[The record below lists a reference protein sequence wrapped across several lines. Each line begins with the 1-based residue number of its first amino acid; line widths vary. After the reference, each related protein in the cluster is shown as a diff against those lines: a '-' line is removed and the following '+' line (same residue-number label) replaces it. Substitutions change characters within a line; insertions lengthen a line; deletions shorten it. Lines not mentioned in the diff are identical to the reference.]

1 MDIVGSIA
9 MSMRTSKPIA
19 RRKDLYGSWGLR
31 LTGDQ
36 GAGLHVVLEGTAWIL
51 PPAVPAPVQLGVGD
65 VVFARTGEGYTL
77 ANHPDAP
84 IVEVSSLAPTDQW
97 PLPKP
102 AVGQT
107 PGAVLLCGLYA
118 LDRARPHPL
127 IAELPAV
134 IHLPARAAI
143 GEPLRSVVDLLG
155 AEVARDGPELGAA
168 VPALLDL
175 LMIYTLRTWYAREA
189 ERGAQGWARALQD
202 PAIRMALERIE
213 QSPAEPW
220 TVGGLAAAGGVSR
233 TVFARQFRAL
243 TGESPLAYVTRW
255 RMMLA
260 ARLLRDTDLTLD
272 SVAAQVG
279 YGSAFA
285 FGKAFK
291 RAVGDTPGAYRREY
305 RDHLSQ

>member
-1 MDIVGSIA
+1 MDVVGNIA
-9 MSMRTSKPIA
+9 MSMRTSKPVA
-19 RRKDLYGSWGLR
+19 RLKDLYGSWGMR

-36 GAGLHVVLEGTAWIL
+36 GAGLHVVLEGAAWIL

-77 ANHPDAP
+77 ASHPGSP
-84 IVEVSSLAPTDQW
+84 IVEVSSMAPVDHW

-102 AVGQT
+102 VTGQA
-107 PGAVLLCGLYA
+107 PGTVLLCGVYA

-127 IAELPAV
+127 IAGLPSV

-189 ERGAQGWARALQD
+189 ERGAQGWARALRD
-202 PAIRMALERIE
+202 PAIRKALERIE

-220 TVGGLAAAGGVSR
+220 TVGSLAAAGGVSR
-233 TVFARQFRAL
+233 TLFARQFREL
-243 TGESPLAYVTRW
+243 TGEPPLAYVTRW
-255 RMMLA
+255 RMMIA
-260 ARLLRDTDLTLD
+260 ARLLRDTDLALQA
-272 SVAAQVG
+272 VAAQVG

-291 RAVGDTPGAYRREY
+291 RAFGDAPGVYRREY
-305 RDHLSQ
+305 RDHLSR